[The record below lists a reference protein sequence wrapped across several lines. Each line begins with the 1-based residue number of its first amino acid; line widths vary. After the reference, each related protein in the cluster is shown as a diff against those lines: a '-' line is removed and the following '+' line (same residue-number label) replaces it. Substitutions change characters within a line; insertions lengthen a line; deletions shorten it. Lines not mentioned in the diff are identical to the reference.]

1 MPTIT
6 DMQIQKRNKSRANIY
21 LDGEFAFAL
30 EMLTVMK
37 LGLKIGKEV
46 DADTIKTAVFDS
58 ETSVAFGKAVDY
70 LARAMKTTK
79 QTRDYLTKK
88 GYAPDVVDY
97 VIDKLK
103 GYKYL
108 DDEAYARLY
117 AEQSKSHKGER
128 RIKQELLNK
137 GISHTEVDDQ
147 VQIDTDDQLESATAL
162 AQKYLKNKD
171 RDIKTMQKLQ
181 RFLLYRGF
189 DFDVVNSVIRNF
201 KCNIADEFDDSN

>member
-6 DMQIQKRNKSRANIY
+6 DIQIQKRNKSRANIY

-37 LGLKIGKEV
+37 LGLKIGKDV
-46 DADTIKTAVFDS
+46 DVDTIKTAVFDS

-79 QTRDYLTKK
+79 QVRDYLTKK
-88 GYAPDVVDY
+88 GYSVDVTNC
-97 VIDKLK
+97 VIEKLQ

-108 DDEAYARLY
+108 DDQAYARMY
-117 AEQSKSHKGER
+117 VEQSKTHKGER

-137 GISHTEVDDQ
+137 GISHNDVDDHVQ
-147 VQIDTDDQLESATAL
+147 VDADDQLTSATSL

-171 RDIKTMQKLQ
+171 RDVKTMQKLQ

-189 DFDVVNSVIRNF
+189 DFDVVNTVIRAF
-201 KCNIADEFDDSN
+201 KTDVPTDFDD

>member
-37 LGLKIGKEV
+37 LGLKIGKDV
-46 DADTIKTAVFDS
+46 DVETIKTAVFDS

-79 QTRDYLTKK
+79 QMCDYLTQK
-88 GYAPDVVDY
+88 GYSDDVVEC
-97 VIDKLK
+97 VIQKLQ

-108 DDEAYARLY
+108 DDQTYARMY

-137 GISHTEVDDQ
+137 GISHADVDDQ
-147 VQIDTDDQLESATAL
+147 VQVDADDQLTSATKL

-171 RDIKTMQKLQ
+171 RDLKTMQKLQ

-189 DFDVVNSVIRNF
+189 DFDVVNSVIRTF
-201 KCNIADEFDDSN
+201 KDNPDDFDD

>member
-37 LGLKIGKEV
+37 LGLKIGKDV
-46 DADTIKTAVFDS
+46 DVETIKTAVFDS

-79 QTRDYLTKK
+79 QVRDYLTKK
-88 GYAPDVVDY
+88 GYADDVTNC
-97 VIDKLK
+97 VIEKLQ

-108 DDEAYARLY
+108 DDQAYARMY
-117 AEQSKSHKGER
+117 AEQSKTHKGER

-137 GISHTEVDDQ
+137 GISHADVDDQ
-147 VQIDTDDQLESATAL
+147 VQVDTDDQLTSATSL
-162 AQKYLKNKD
+162 AQKYLKNKE
-171 RDIKTMQKLQ
+171 RDVKTMQKLQ

-189 DFDVVNSVIRNF
+189 DFDVVNSVIRTF
-201 KCNIADEFDDSN
+201 KTDITADFDD

>member
-1 MPTIT
+1 MPKIT

-21 LDGEFAFAL
+21 IDGEFAFAL

-37 LGLKIGKEV
+37 LGLKIGKEIHV
-46 DADTIKTAVFDS
+46 DTVKMALFDS

-79 QTRDYLTKK
+79 QMRDYLTKK
-88 GYAPDVVDY
+88 GYAPDVVEC

-108 DDEAYARLY
+108 DDETYAKLY
-117 AEQSKSHKGER
+117 TQQSKTHKGQR

-137 GISHTEVDDQ
+137 GISHTEVDSQ
-147 VQIDTDDQLESATAL
+147 VQIDEDDELATATTL

-189 DFDVVNSVIRNF
+189 DFDIVNSVIRNF
-201 KCNIADEFDDSN
+201 KDVSTDDAD

>member
-37 LGLKIGKEV
+37 LGLKIGKDV
-46 DADTIKTAVFDS
+46 DLDTIKTAVFDS

-79 QTRDYLTKK
+79 QMRDYLTKK
-88 GYAPDVVDY
+88 GYTPDVVEC

-108 DDEAYARLY
+108 DDETYAKLY
-117 AEQSKSHKGER
+117 TQQSKSHKGQR
-128 RIKQELLNK
+128 RIKQELLNR
-137 GISHTEVDDQ
+137 GISHTQVDVQ
-147 VQIDTDDQLESATAL
+147 VQIDQEDQLASATTL

-171 RDIKTMQKLQ
+171 TDIKTMQKLQ

-189 DFDVVNSVIRNF
+189 DFDIVNSVIRKF
-201 KCNIADEFDDSN
+201 KDTSIDDFD

>member
-6 DMQIQKRNKSRANIY
+6 DMQIQKRNKTRANIY

-37 LGLKIGKEV
+37 LGLKIGKDIDVETV
-46 DADTIKTAVFDS
+46 KMAVFDS
-58 ETSVAFGKAVDY
+58 EVSVAFGKAVDY

-79 QTRDYLTKK
+79 QMHDYLTKK
-88 GYAPDVVDY
+88 GYATDVVDT
-97 VIDKLK
+97 VIQKLQ

-108 DDEAYARLY
+108 DDQAYARLY
-117 AEQSKSHKGER
+117 TQQSKTHKGER

-137 GISHTEVDDQ
+137 GISHDQVDDE
-147 VQIDTDDQLESATAL
+147 VQIHKEDQLQTAIAL
-162 AQKYLKNKD
+162 AEKYLKNKD

-189 DFDVVNSVIRNF
+189 DFDTVNTIIRNF
-201 KCNIADEFDDSN
+201 KSDSTFDLDD

>member
-6 DMQIQKRNKSRANIY
+6 DMQIQKRNKTRANIY

-37 LGLKIGKEV
+37 LGLKIGKYV
-46 DADTIKTAVFDS
+46 DVETIKAAVFDS
-58 ETSVAFGKAVDY
+58 EVSVAFGKAVDY

-79 QTRDYLTKK
+79 QMHDYLTKK
-88 GYAPDVVDY
+88 GYAVEVVNA
-97 VIDKLK
+97 VIQKLQ

-108 DDEAYARLY
+108 DDQTYARLY
-117 AEQSKSHKGER
+117 TQQSKAYKGER
-128 RIKQELLNK
+128 RIKQELVNK
-137 GISHTEVDDQ
+137 GIAHDQVDDE
-147 VQIDTDDQLESATAL
+147 VQIDKDDQLQTATIL
-162 AQKYLKNKD
+162 AEKYLKNKD

-189 DFDVVNSVIRNF
+189 DFDTVNSIIR
-201 KCNIADEFDDSN
+201 KYKSCNLGDFDD

>member
-6 DMQIQKRNKSRANIY
+6 DIQIQKRNKSRANIY

-37 LGLKIGKEV
+37 LGLKIGKDV
-46 DADTIKTAVFDS
+46 DVDTIKTAVFDS

-79 QTRDYLTKK
+79 QVRDYLTKK
-88 GYAPDVVDY
+88 GYSVDVTNC
-97 VIDKLK
+97 VIEKLQ

-108 DDEAYARLY
+108 DDQAYARMY
-117 AEQSKSHKGER
+117 AEQSKTHKGER

-137 GISHTEVDDQ
+137 GISHNDVDDQ
-147 VQIDTDDQLESATAL
+147 VQVDADDQLTSATSL
-162 AQKYLKNKD
+162 AQKYLKNKQ
-171 RDIKTMQKLQ
+171 RDVKTMQKLQ

-189 DFDVVNSVIRNF
+189 DFDVVNTVIRAF
-201 KCNIADEFDDSN
+201 KTDVPTDFDD

>member
-6 DMQIQKRNKSRANIY
+6 DMQIQKRNKTRANIY

-37 LGLKIGKEV
+37 LGLKIGKDV
-46 DADTIKTAVFDS
+46 DVQTIKAAVFDS
-58 ETSVAFGKAVDY
+58 EVSVAFGKAVDY

-79 QTRDYLTKK
+79 QMHDYLTKK
-88 GYAPDVVDY
+88 GYAAEVVNA
-97 VIDKLK
+97 VIQKLQ

-108 DDEAYARLY
+108 DDQTYARLY
-117 AEQSKSHKGER
+117 TQQSKAYKGER
-128 RIKQELLNK
+128 RIKQELVNK
-137 GISHTEVDDQ
+137 GIAHDQVDDE
-147 VQIDTDDQLESATAL
+147 VQIDKDDQLQTATIL
-162 AQKYLKNKD
+162 AEKYLKNKD

-189 DFDVVNSVIRNF
+189 DFDTVNSIIR
-201 KCNIADEFDDSN
+201 KYKSCNTDDFDD

>member
-6 DMQIQKRNKSRANIY
+6 DIQIQKRNKSRANIY

-37 LGLKIGKEV
+37 LGLKIGKDV
-46 DADTIKTAVFDS
+46 DVDTIKTAVFDS

-79 QTRDYLTKK
+79 QVRDYLTQK
-88 GYAPDVVDY
+88 GYSVDVTNC
-97 VIDKLK
+97 VIEKLQ

-108 DDEAYARLY
+108 DDQAYARMY
-117 AEQSKSHKGER
+117 VEQSKTHKGER

-137 GISHTEVDDQ
+137 GISHNDVDDQ
-147 VQIDTDDQLESATAL
+147 VQVDADDQLTSATSL

-171 RDIKTMQKLQ
+171 RDVKTMQKLQ

-189 DFDVVNSVIRNF
+189 DFDVVNTVIRAF
-201 KCNIADEFDDSN
+201 KTDVPTDFDD

>member
-6 DMQIQKRNKSRANIY
+6 DIQIQKRNKSRANIY

-37 LGLKIGKEV
+37 LGLKIGKDV
-46 DADTIKTAVFDS
+46 DVDTIKTAVFDS

-79 QTRDYLTKK
+79 QVRDYLTKK
-88 GYAPDVVDY
+88 GYSVDVTNC
-97 VIDKLK
+97 VIEKLQ

-108 DDEAYARLY
+108 DDQAYARMY
-117 AEQSKSHKGER
+117 VEQSKTHKGER

-137 GISHTEVDDQ
+137 GISHNDVDDHVQ
-147 VQIDTDDQLESATAL
+147 VDADDQLTSATSL
-162 AQKYLKNKD
+162 AQKYLKNKQ
-171 RDIKTMQKLQ
+171 RDVKTMQKLQ

-189 DFDVVNSVIRNF
+189 DFDVVNTVIRAF
-201 KCNIADEFDDSN
+201 KTDVPTDFDD

>member
-6 DMQIQKRNKSRANIY
+6 DMQIQKRNKTRANIY

-37 LGLKIGKEV
+37 LGLKIGKDIDVETV
-46 DADTIKTAVFDS
+46 KMAVFDS
-58 ETSVAFGKAVDY
+58 EVSVAFGKAVDY

-79 QTRDYLTKK
+79 QMHDYLTKK
-88 GYAPDVVDY
+88 GYATDVVDT
-97 VIDKLK
+97 VIQKLQ

-108 DDEAYARLY
+108 DDQAYARLY
-117 AEQSKSHKGER
+117 TQQSKTHKGER

-137 GISHTEVDDQ
+137 GISHEQVDDE
-147 VQIDTDDQLESATAL
+147 VQIHKDDQLQTAIAL
-162 AQKYLKNKD
+162 AEKYLKNKD

-189 DFDVVNSVIRNF
+189 DFDTVNTIIRNF
-201 KCNIADEFDDSN
+201 KSDSTFDLDD

>member
-6 DMQIQKRNKSRANIY
+6 DMQIQKRNKTRANIY

-37 LGLKIGKEV
+37 LGLKIGKDV
-46 DADTIKTAVFDS
+46 DVETIKAAVFDS
-58 ETSVAFGKAVDY
+58 EVSVAFGKAVDY

-79 QTRDYLTKK
+79 QMHDYLTKK
-88 GYAPDVVDY
+88 GYAVEVVNA
-97 VIDKLK
+97 VIQKLQ

-108 DDEAYARLY
+108 DDQTYARLY
-117 AEQSKSHKGER
+117 TQQSKAYKGER
-128 RIKQELLNK
+128 RIKQELVNK
-137 GISHTEVDDQ
+137 GIAHDQVDDE
-147 VQIDTDDQLESATAL
+147 VQIDKDDQLQTATIL
-162 AQKYLKNKD
+162 AEKYLKNKD

-189 DFDVVNSVIRNF
+189 DFDTVNSIIR
-201 KCNIADEFDDSN
+201 KYKSCNTDDFDD

>member
-6 DMQIQKRNKSRANIY
+6 DMQIQKRNKSRANVY

-37 LGLKIGKEV
+37 LGLKIGKQV
-46 DADTIKTAVFDS
+46 DVDTIKQAVFDS

-79 QTRDYLTKK
+79 QMRDYLTKK
-88 GYAPDVVDY
+88 GYAQEIVDC

-108 DDEAYARLY
+108 DDETYARLY
-117 AEQSKSHKGER
+117 TEQSKGHKGER

-137 GISHTEVDDQ
+137 GISHAEVDDQ
-147 VQIDTDDQLESATAL
+147 VQIDTQDQLECAMTL

-171 RDIKTMQKLQ
+171 RDVKTMQKLQ

-201 KCNIADEFDDSN
+201 KGASAEGFDD

>member
-6 DMQIQKRNKSRANIY
+6 DMQIQKNNKSRANIY

-37 LGLKIGKEV
+37 LGLKIGKDV
-46 DADTIKTAVFDS
+46 DTETIKTAVLDS

-79 QTRDYLTKK
+79 QMRDYLTKK
-88 GYAPDVVDY
+88 GYSAEVVDA
-97 VIDKLK
+97 VIQKLI

-108 DDEAYARLY
+108 DDQAYARMY
-117 AEQSKSHKGER
+117 AEQSKSHKGQR
-128 RIKQELLNK
+128 RIKQELINK
-137 GISHTEVDDQ
+137 GISHAEVDDQ
-147 VQIDTDDQLESATAL
+147 VQIDTEDQLATATAL
-162 AQKYLKNKD
+162 AEKYLKNKP
-171 RDIKTMQKLQ
+171 RDLKNMQKLQ

-189 DFDVVNSVIRNF
+189 DFDIVNSIIRKF
-201 KCNIADEFDDSN
+201 KDVSTDDFED

>member
-37 LGLKIGKEV
+37 LGLKIGKDV
-46 DADTIKTAVFDS
+46 DVETIKTAVFDS

-79 QTRDYLTKK
+79 QMRDYLTQK
-88 GYAPDVVDY
+88 GYSADVVEC
-97 VIDKLK
+97 VIQKLQ

-108 DDEAYARLY
+108 DDQTYARIY
-117 AEQSKSHKGER
+117 AEQSKSHKGEH

-137 GISHTEVDDQ
+137 GISHADVDDQ
-147 VQIDTDDQLESATAL
+147 VQVDADDQLTSATKL

-171 RDIKTMQKLQ
+171 RDLKTMQKLQ

-189 DFDVVNSVIRNF
+189 DFDVVNSVIRTF
-201 KCNIADEFDDSN
+201 KDNPDDFDD

>member
-1 MPTIT
+1 MPKIT

-37 LGLKIGKEV
+37 LGLKIGKEIDV
-46 DADTIKTAVFDS
+46 DTVKTALFDS

-79 QTRDYLTKK
+79 QMRDYLTKK
-88 GYAPDVVDY
+88 GYAPDVVEC

-108 DDEAYARLY
+108 DDETYAKLY
-117 AEQSKSHKGER
+117 TQQSKTHKGQR

-137 GISHTEVDDQ
+137 GISHAQVDTQ
-147 VQIDTDDQLESATAL
+147 VQIDEDDQLATATTL
-162 AQKYLKNKD
+162 AQKYLKNKN

-189 DFDVVNSVIRNF
+189 DFDIVNSVIRKF
-201 KCNIADEFDDSN
+201 KDLSTDDIDD

>member
-37 LGLKIGKEV
+37 LGLKIGKDV
-46 DADTIKTAVFDS
+46 DVETIKTAVFDS

-70 LARAMKTTK
+70 LARAMKATK
-79 QTRDYLTKK
+79 QMRDYLTQK
-88 GYAPDVVDY
+88 GYSADVVEC
-97 VIDKLK
+97 VIQKLQ

-108 DDEAYARLY
+108 DDQTYARMY

-137 GISHTEVDDQ
+137 GISHADVDDQ
-147 VQIDTDDQLESATAL
+147 VQVDADDQLTSATKL

-171 RDIKTMQKLQ
+171 CDIKTMQKLQ

-189 DFDVVNSVIRNF
+189 DFDIVNSVIRTF
-201 KCNIADEFDDSN
+201 KDNPDDFDD

>member
-1 MPTIT
+1 MPKIT

-21 LDGEFAFAL
+21 IDGEFAFAL

-37 LGLKIGKEV
+37 LGLKIGKEIDV
-46 DADTIKTAVFDS
+46 DTVKMALFDS

-79 QTRDYLTKK
+79 QMRDYLTKK
-88 GYAPDVVDY
+88 GYAPDVVEC

-108 DDEAYARLY
+108 DDETYAKLY
-117 AEQSKSHKGER
+117 TQQSKTHKGQR

-137 GISHTEVDDQ
+137 GISHTEVDSQ
-147 VQIDTDDQLESATAL
+147 VQIDEDDQLATATTL

-189 DFDVVNSVIRNF
+189 DFDIVNSVIRNF
-201 KCNIADEFDDSN
+201 KDVSTDDAD

>member
-6 DMQIQKRNKSRANIY
+6 DIQIQKRNKSRANIY

-37 LGLKIGKEV
+37 LGLKIGKDV
-46 DADTIKTAVFDS
+46 DVDTIKTAVFDS

-79 QTRDYLTKK
+79 QVRDYLTKK
-88 GYAPDVVDY
+88 GYSVDVTNC
-97 VIDKLK
+97 VIEKLQ

-108 DDEAYARLY
+108 DDQAYARMY
-117 AEQSKSHKGER
+117 VEQSKTHKGER

-137 GISHTEVDDQ
+137 GISHNDVDDHVQ
-147 VQIDTDDQLESATAL
+147 VDADDQLTSATSL
-162 AQKYLKNKD
+162 AQKYLKNKQ
-171 RDIKTMQKLQ
+171 RDVKTMQKLQ

-189 DFDVVNSVIRNF
+189 DFDVVNTVIRTF
-201 KCNIADEFDDSN
+201 KTDDSNDFDD

>member
-21 LDGEFAFAL
+21 LDGEFVFAL

-37 LGLKIGKEV
+37 LGLKIGKDV
-46 DADTIKTAVFDS
+46 DVETIKTAVFDS

-79 QTRDYLTKK
+79 QMRDYLTQK
-88 GYAPDVVDY
+88 GYSADVVER
-97 VIDKLK
+97 VIQKLQ

-108 DDEAYARLY
+108 DDQTYARMY
-117 AEQSKSHKGER
+117 AEQNKSHKGER

-137 GISHTEVDDQ
+137 GISHADVDDQ
-147 VQIDTDDQLESATAL
+147 VQVDVDDQLTSATKL

-171 RDIKTMQKLQ
+171 RDLKTMQKLQ

-189 DFDVVNSVIRNF
+189 DFGVVNSVIRTF
-201 KCNIADEFDDSN
+201 KDNPDDFDD

>member
-37 LGLKIGKEV
+37 LGLKIGKDV
-46 DADTIKTAVFDS
+46 DVETIKTAVFDS

-79 QTRDYLTKK
+79 QMRDYLTQK
-88 GYAPDVVDY
+88 GYSTDVVEC
-97 VIDKLK
+97 VIQKLQ

-108 DDEAYARLY
+108 DDQTYARIY

-137 GISHTEVDDQ
+137 GISHADVDDQ
-147 VQIDTDDQLESATAL
+147 VQVDADDQLTSATKL

-189 DFDVVNSVIRNF
+189 DFDVVNSVIRTF
-201 KCNIADEFDDSN
+201 KDNSDDFDD

>member
-6 DMQIQKRNKSRANIY
+6 DMQIQKRNKTRANVY

-37 LGLKIGKEV
+37 LGLKIGKDV
-46 DADTIKTAVFDS
+46 DTETIKTAVFDS
-58 ETSVAFGKAVDY
+58 EVSVAFGKAVDY

-79 QTRDYLTKK
+79 QMHDYLTNK
-88 GYAPDVVDY
+88 GYAEEVVNT

-108 DDEAYARLY
+108 DDQTYARLY
-117 AEQSKSHKGER
+117 TEQSKSHKGER

-137 GISHTEVDDQ
+137 GISHAEVDDQ
-147 VQIDTDDQLESATAL
+147 VQIDTDDQIATATTL

-189 DFDVVNSVIRNF
+189 DFDVVNTVIRKYKSTNMDDF
-201 KCNIADEFDDSN
+201 DE

>member
-21 LDGEFAFAL
+21 LDGEFVFAL

-37 LGLKIGKEV
+37 LGLKIGKDV
-46 DADTIKTAVFDS
+46 DVETIKTAVFDS

-79 QTRDYLTKK
+79 QMRDYLTQK
-88 GYAPDVVDY
+88 GYSADVVEC
-97 VIDKLK
+97 VIQKLQ

-108 DDEAYARLY
+108 DDQTYARMY
-117 AEQSKSHKGER
+117 AEQNKSHKGER

-137 GISHTEVDDQ
+137 GISHADVDDQ
-147 VQIDTDDQLESATAL
+147 VQVDADDQLTSATKL

-171 RDIKTMQKLQ
+171 RDLKTMQKLQ

-189 DFDVVNSVIRNF
+189 DFGVVNSVIRTF
-201 KCNIADEFDDSN
+201 KDNPDDFDD

>member
-1 MPTIT
+1 MPKIT

-21 LDGEFAFAL
+21 IDGEFAFAL

-37 LGLKIGKEV
+37 LSLKIGKEIDV
-46 DADTIKTAVFDS
+46 DTVKMALFDS

-79 QTRDYLTKK
+79 QMRDYLTKK
-88 GYAPDVVDY
+88 GYAPDVVEC

-108 DDEAYARLY
+108 DDETYAKLY
-117 AEQSKSHKGER
+117 TQQSKTHKGQR

-137 GISHTEVDDQ
+137 GISHTEVDSQ
-147 VQIDTDDQLESATAL
+147 VQIDEDDQLATATTL

-189 DFDVVNSVIRNF
+189 DFDIVNSVIRNF
-201 KCNIADEFDDSN
+201 KDVSTDDIDD

>member
-6 DMQIQKRNKSRANIY
+6 DIQIQKRNKSRANIY

-37 LGLKIGKEV
+37 LGLKIGKDV
-46 DADTIKTAVFDS
+46 DVDTIKTAVFDS

-79 QTRDYLTKK
+79 QVRDYLTKK
-88 GYAPDVVDY
+88 GYSDNVTNC
-97 VIDKLK
+97 VIEKLQ

-108 DDEAYARLY
+108 DDQAYARMY
-117 AEQSKSHKGER
+117 VEQSKTHKGER

-137 GISHTEVDDQ
+137 GISHNDVDDQ
-147 VQIDTDDQLESATAL
+147 VQVDADDQLTSATSL
-162 AQKYLKNKD
+162 AQKYLKNKQ

-189 DFDVVNSVIRNF
+189 DFDVVNTVIRTF
-201 KCNIADEFDDSN
+201 KTDDSNDFDD

>member
-6 DMQIQKRNKSRANIY
+6 DMQIQKNNKSRANIY

-37 LGLKIGKEV
+37 LGLKIGKDV
-46 DADTIKTAVFDS
+46 DTETIKTAVLDS

-79 QTRDYLTKK
+79 QMRDYLTKK
-88 GYAPDVVDY
+88 GYPTEVVDA
-97 VIDKLK
+97 VIQKLI

-108 DDEAYARLY
+108 DDQAYARMY
-117 AEQSKSHKGER
+117 AEQSKSYKGQR
-128 RIKQELLNK
+128 RIKQELINK
-137 GISHTEVDDQ
+137 GISHAEVDDQ
-147 VQIDTDDQLESATAL
+147 VQIDTEDQLATATAL
-162 AQKYLKNKD
+162 AEKYLKNKP
-171 RDIKTMQKLQ
+171 RDLKNMQKLQ

-189 DFDVVNSVIRNF
+189 DFDVVNSIIRKF
-201 KCNIADEFDDSN
+201 KDASIGDFED

>member
-6 DMQIQKRNKSRANIY
+6 DIQIQKRNKSRANIY

-37 LGLKIGKEV
+37 LGLKIGKDV
-46 DADTIKTAVFDS
+46 DVDIIKTAVFDS

-79 QTRDYLTKK
+79 QVRDYLTKK
-88 GYAPDVVDY
+88 GYSVDVTNC
-97 VIDKLK
+97 VIEKLQ

-108 DDEAYARLY
+108 DDQAYARMY
-117 AEQSKSHKGER
+117 VEQSKTHKGER

-137 GISHTEVDDQ
+137 GISHNDVDDQ
-147 VQIDTDDQLESATAL
+147 VQVDADDQLTSATSL
-162 AQKYLKNKD
+162 AQKYLKNKQ
-171 RDIKTMQKLQ
+171 RDVKTMQKLQ

-189 DFDVVNSVIRNF
+189 DFDVVNTVIRTF
-201 KCNIADEFDDSN
+201 KTDDSNDFDD

>member
-6 DMQIQKRNKSRANIY
+6 DIQIQKRNKSRANIY

-37 LGLKIGKEV
+37 LGLKIGKDV
-46 DADTIKTAVFDS
+46 DVDIIKTAVFDS

-79 QTRDYLTKK
+79 QVRDYLTKK
-88 GYAPDVVDY
+88 GYSVDVTNC
-97 VIDKLK
+97 VIEKLQ

-108 DDEAYARLY
+108 DDQAYARMY
-117 AEQSKSHKGER
+117 VEQSKTHKGER

-137 GISHTEVDDQ
+137 GISHNDVDDHVQ
-147 VQIDTDDQLESATAL
+147 VDADDQLTSATSL
-162 AQKYLKNKD
+162 AQKYLKNKQ
-171 RDIKTMQKLQ
+171 RDVKTMQKLQ

-189 DFDVVNSVIRNF
+189 DFDVVNTVIRTF
-201 KCNIADEFDDSN
+201 KTDDSNDFDD

>member
-162 AQKYLKNKD
+162 AQKYLKNKA

>member
-1 MPTIT
+1 MPKIT

-37 LGLKIGKEV
+37 LGLKIGKDIDV
-46 DADTIKTAVFDS
+46 DTIKTAIFDS
-58 ETSVAFGKAVDY
+58 ESSVAFGKAVDY

-79 QTRDYLTKK
+79 QMHDYLTKK
-88 GYAPDVVDY
+88 GYAPDIVEC

-108 DDEAYARLY
+108 DDETYAKLY
-117 AEQSKSHKGER
+117 TQQSKTHKGTR

-137 GISHTEVDDQ
+137 GISHTEVDHQ
-147 VQIDTDDQLESATAL
+147 VQIDQDDQLATATTL
-162 AQKYLKNKD
+162 AQKYLKNKEC
-171 RDIKTMQKLQ
+171 DIKTMQKLQ

-189 DFDVVNSVIRNF
+189 DFDIVNGVIRKF
-201 KCNIADEFDDSN
+201 KDVSTDDFDN

>member
-6 DMQIQKRNKSRANIY
+6 DIQIQKRNKSRANIY

-37 LGLKIGKEV
+37 LGLKIGKDV
-46 DADTIKTAVFDS
+46 DVDTIKTAVFDS

-79 QTRDYLTKK
+79 QVRDYLTKK
-88 GYAPDVVDY
+88 GYSVDVTNC
-97 VIDKLK
+97 VIEKLQ

-108 DDEAYARLY
+108 DDQAYARMY
-117 AEQSKSHKGER
+117 AEQSKTHKGER

-137 GISHTEVDDQ
+137 GISHNDVDDQ
-147 VQIDTDDQLESATAL
+147 VQVDADDQLTSATSL

-171 RDIKTMQKLQ
+171 RDVKTMQKLQ

-189 DFDVVNSVIRNF
+189 DFDVVNTVIRAF
-201 KCNIADEFDDSN
+201 KTDVPTDFDD

>member
-1 MPTIT
+1 
-6 DMQIQKRNKSRANIY
+6 MQIQKRNKSRANIY
-21 LDGEFAFAL
+21 IDGEFAFAL

-37 LGLKIGKEV
+37 LGLKIGKEIDV
-46 DADTIKTAVFDS
+46 DTVKMALFDS

-79 QTRDYLTKK
+79 QMRDYLTKK
-88 GYAPDVVDY
+88 GYAPDVVEC

-108 DDEAYARLY
+108 DDETYAKLY
-117 AEQSKSHKGER
+117 TQQSKTHKGQR

-137 GISHTEVDDQ
+137 GISHTEVDSQ
-147 VQIDTDDQLESATAL
+147 VQIDEDDQLATATTL

-189 DFDVVNSVIRNF
+189 DFDIVNSVIRNF
-201 KCNIADEFDDSN
+201 KDVSTDDAD

>member
-6 DMQIQKRNKSRANIY
+6 DMQIQKRNKTRANVY

-37 LGLKIGKEV
+37 LGLKIGKDV
-46 DADTIKTAVFDS
+46 DVETIKAAVFDS
-58 ETSVAFGKAVDY
+58 EVSVAFGKAVDY

-79 QTRDYLTKK
+79 QMHDYLTKK
-88 GYAPDVVDY
+88 GYAVE
-97 VIDKLK
+97 VINAVIPKLQ

-108 DDEAYARLY
+108 DDQTYARLY
-117 AEQSKSHKGER
+117 TQQSKAYKGER
-128 RIKQELLNK
+128 RIKQELVNK
-137 GISHTEVDDQ
+137 GIAHDQVDDE
-147 VQIDTDDQLESATAL
+147 VQIDKDDQLQTATIL
-162 AQKYLKNKD
+162 AEKYLKNKD

-189 DFDVVNSVIRNF
+189 DFDTVNSIIR
-201 KCNIADEFDDSN
+201 KYKSCNLGDFDD